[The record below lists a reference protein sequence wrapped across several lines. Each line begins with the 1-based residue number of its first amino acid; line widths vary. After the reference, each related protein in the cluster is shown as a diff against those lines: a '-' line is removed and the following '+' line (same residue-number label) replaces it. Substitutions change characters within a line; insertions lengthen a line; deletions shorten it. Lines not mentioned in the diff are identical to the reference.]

1 MLLPRSHCPGVSE
14 VLKYE
19 LHLKHMMKYLN
30 ELKQTTNLLESL
42 LP

>member
-1 MLLPRSHCPGVSE
+1 MLLPRSQCPGVTQAVKQKSHF
-14 VLKYE
+14 KY
-19 LHLKHMMKYLN
+19 MMKYFN